1 MPEKFRAFLIGFC
14 PLTQIPLILQSN
26 SNQLFRF
33 LFLVFLLPTISWAQG
48 IVSGFVINK
57 ENQPIDSVMVFF
69 HKSNE
74 LNTISDTKGFFKIDY
89 SDVEITGWKLTF
101 YKEGYKEQSI
111 PFKKLSDLMVVTLE
125 PLIKKEE
132 KIIYE
137 DEIVELDEGTVY
149 SSFAVD
155 SSKVINSILDN
166 IKLRHSSNYPLIN
179 TTYKVEGY
187 HSLTEKLSEERE
199 DTLLYLKNPLHLELT
214 SYSDKN
220 IHLNSQIALQP
231 TSTLFV
237 RNNTYNAPKD
247 SPFFLYEQFSW
258 IDFISKDF
266 ISKRRNYKYKI
277 LSQDETTYEIEFV
290 VKKSQEGSWSGTM
303 VVNKEDFAIIRLEVN
318 LEFNRKNSYSIVSK
332 NATKNATSIIY
343 FEGAKIVWEFKK
355 SVSGFYKI
363 NSLNSDYRIIHIGVN
378 PDYTPQ
384 FLVKTNMKFA
394 EESLPE
400 EHKILPLNDLLF
412 IAFQKNH
419 AAYKD

>member
-1 MPEKFRAFLIGFC
+1 M
-14 PLTQIPLILQSN
+14 QSN

-33 LFLVFLLPTISWAQG
+33 LFLVILLPTISWAQG
-48 IVSGFVINK
+48 IVSGFVIDTD
-57 ENQPIDSVMVFF
+57 NQPIDSVMVFF
-69 HKSNE
+69 YKSDE
-74 LNTISDTKGFFKIDY
+74 LNTVSDTKGYFKIDY
-89 SDVEITGWKLTF
+89 SDIEITGWKLTF

-137 DEIVELDEGTVY
+137 DEIVELDGGIVY

-179 TTYKVEGY
+179 TTYNIQGY
-187 HSLTEKLSEERE
+187 HSLTEKLSEEKE

-214 SYSDKN
+214 SYNDKS
-220 IHLNSQIALQP
+220 IHLNSKIAVQP

-237 RNNTYNAPKD
+237 RNNLYNVPRD

-258 IDFISKDF
+258 VDFINKDF
-266 ISKRRNYKYKI
+266 INKRRNYKYKI
-277 LSQDETTYEIEFV
+277 LNQDETTYEIEFT
-290 VKKSQEGSWSGTM
+290 VKKPQEGSWSGIM
-303 VVNKEDFAIIRLEVN
+303 VINKEDFAVLKLEVN

-332 NATKNATSIIY
+332 NQTKNSTSIIY
-343 FEGAKIVWEFKK
+343 FEGAKINWEFQK
-355 SVSGFYKI
+355 SNSGFYKI
-363 NSLNSDYRIIHIGVN
+363 YSLNSDYRIIHIGVS
-378 PDYTPQ
+378 PDFTPQ
-384 FLVKTNMKFA
+384 FLVKTKMNFE

-400 EHKILPLNDLLF
+400 ECKILPLNDLLF
-412 IAFQKNH
+412 IAFQKNQNDL
-419 AAYKD
+419 K